1 MCKINKI
8 TCATLIIQDNKVLMC
23 HSTGNSHWDLP
34 KGLIDDNET
43 TIEAAKRELLEET
56 GFNVD
61 IPELKFMFQCK
72 YSKEKDI
79 ALFLYSGKQFF
90 DVKKAQCNSFFKNYY
105 GKELPEVDDFCFF
118 DINEAIE
125 KTSKS
130 MKTILMNIKDK
141 LCSLEQQ

>member
-1 MCKINKI
+1 MKIKKI
-8 TCATLIIQDNKVLMC
+8 TCVALIIQDNKVLMC

-34 KGLIDDNET
+34 KGLMDDNET

-56 GFNVD
+56 GFNVNVS
-61 IPELKFMFQCK
+61 ELNFLFQSK

-79 ALFLYSGKQFF
+79 ALFLYRGKQSF
-90 DVKKAQCNSFFKNYY
+90 DVKNAKCNSFFINHY

-118 DINEAIE
+118 RMDEAIE

-130 MKTILMNIKDK
+130 MKNILKQLKDK
-141 LCSLEQQ
+141 IHGND